1 MRGLLANRCIDDH
14 TVTNEQVQTIGV
26 TFGSER
32 HRRVDGWAKHPSRRC
47 WVRAM
52 FSASSCGIPTNSG
65 RFGNDAVI
73 FQSLPH
79 ESVSSIAWESRPRST
94 PLPLH
99 QTDGSVGRSLP
110 IRHLKGTGGRAA
122 IRLLRAAIASVL
134 TWLIPA
140 SFTGEGWHGIG

>member
-1 MRGLLANRCIDDH
+1 MGGPNARG
-14 TVTNEQVQTIGV
+14 
-26 TFGSER
+26 
-32 HRRVDGWAKHPSRRC
+32 RRC